1 MKVVLNIIK
10 FILALILT
18 VCIIAF
24 IIVNVASSTILSKE
38 FVLQKLD
45 ETNYYA
51 NTYTAVENDF
61 ENYIYQSGLDED
73 VLKDIVSPE
82 KIENDTKI
90 IINNIYDGT
99 EEQIDITEIETNLK
113 NNIEESLDE
122 KLSATQEKMVDEFIN
137 KITEQYQETITN
149 TNYEDTIHNILI
161 RGNTITEKIKQFS
174 LIGMIVSA
182 ILILILSFRKIM
194 TGFMFVMSSI
204 IASGAFYIITN
215 IVINT
220 KVKIQNIT
228 ILNDAISISLREIL
242 TSILNTLTN
251 TGILLTVIGVIALII
266 FAIISSYNQGKNRKE
281 EQTEE

>member
-61 ENYIYQSGLDED
+61 ENYIYQSGLDEE

-149 TNYEDTIHNILI
+149 TNYENTIHDILTK
-161 RGNTITEKIKQFS
+161 GNGFIEKIKQFS

-182 ILILILSFRKIM
+182 ILILILSFRKII